1 MTLALPPRLRS
12 FAHPVLFATGLVCSA
27 CDTGVSVAPVGA
39 LQLSLADGASSG
51 NNQRGRTGEALRE
64 PLRVLVTRDG
74 VPVPGVDVVWYTTY
88 GSIAASGPSD
98 GSGVASATWTMPI
111 QLYGSREA
119 RVALPNEPT
128 SSVRFTAQ
136 PSHPTVELVSGGA
149 QQGFVGLRLDQE
161 LADRVTWDG
170 VPLSG
175 RAVHW
180 SGPEVEESAGAT
192 DADGVVRGRWRLG
205 PVAGQQTTRLQLSPH
220 AFDGPQAVFGAT
232 AKPGAAAAMS
242 LVSVQDY
249 TGTWL
254 RGRSGV
260 VPVSAMVSD
269 HYGNP
274 VPQADIAWVL
284 VTSEGEIAAQMTLVT
299 DQAGRSWGQ
308 IPLDSIDAQGDF
320 SITASLSGVPSLH
333 RVFTVVDALMMDDG
347 WGSYLDPQVLTVPV
361 GTTVSWGNRSSAEH
375 LLSLVTPLSDTTVA
389 IGETLGP
396 LWPNPGQVLTHRFLA
411 PGTYVVD
418 CITPGHWW
426 ERVTIHVT
434 P

>member
-1 MTLALPPRLRS
+1 
-12 FAHPVLFATGLVCSA
+12 
-27 CDTGVSVAPVGA
+27 
-39 LQLSLADGASSG
+39 
-51 NNQRGRTGEALRE
+51 
-64 PLRVLVTRDG
+64 
-74 VPVPGVDVVWYTTY
+74 
-88 GSIAASGPSD
+88 
-98 GSGVASATWTMPI
+98 
-111 QLYGSREA
+111 
-119 RVALPNEPT
+119 
-128 SSVRFTAQ
+128 
-136 PSHPTVELVSGGA
+136 
-149 QQGFVGLRLDQE
+149 
-161 LADRVTWDG
+161 
-170 VPLSG
+170 
-175 RAVHW
+175 
-180 SGPEVEESAGAT
+180 
-192 DADGVVRGRWRLG
+192 WRLG

-269 HYGNP
+269 HYGNS
-274 VPQADIAWVL
+274 VPQADVAWVL

-375 LLSLVTPLSDTTVA
+375 LLSLVTPLSDTT
-389 IGETLGP
+389 
-396 LWPNPGQVLTHRFLA
+396 
-411 PGTYVVD
+411 
-418 CITPGHWW
+418 
-426 ERVTIHVT
+426 
-434 P
+434 